1 MDEELEVEEQE
12 DVRIIF
18 LGEKDNITKF
28 TDAAFET
35 KTKKEVKFDYDI
47 MKIYIKKKKVNLA
60 IHPGITDHIKNFNC
74 ENEAIVYVFDWEEKD
89 LSNKIAENRNT
100 VKELCPKAI
109 EAIIFIKSGEKLKEN
124 DLKDKAKK
132 FNIPYCYSVNENLTE
147 LDDQLIKIIQKAMGV
162 SGNGCCDCCFIY

>member
-18 LGEKDNITKF
+18 LGEKENISNF
-28 TDAAFET
+28 SDAAFEK
-35 KTKKEVKFDYDI
+35 KTEKKAKFDYDI
-47 MKIYIKKKKVNLA
+47 MTVDIKKKKVNLG
-60 IHPGITDHIKNFNC
+60 IHPGITDQIKNFNC
-74 ENEAIVYVFDWEEKD
+74 ENEAIVYVFDWEEED

-100 VKELCPKAI
+100 AKELCPNAI

-124 DLKDKAKK
+124 DLKDRAQK
-132 FNIPYCYSVNENLTE
+132 FNIQYCYFVDENLTK

-162 SGNGCCDCCFIY
+162 SGNGCCDCCLIN